1 MSNAQFHLHHYPKQE
16 ALADLLIHQIRKEG
30 QNDPFYKS
38 RVLVRNQ
45 GMATWLNRRL
55 ATQEHAGIA
64 MQIDYPQPNSF
75 LQTILN
81 NPSVDP
87 EVLKWQIY
95 QTLPNLLDRP
105 SFSSVQ
111 HYLNAPGDDATDK
124 ALKRYQLSGM
134 LSGLFDKYLLYRPD
148 WINAWE
154 DNQKPSDIS
163 SGSSESE
170 LWQRELWQSIHRDGQ
185 ANWSQT
191 IQNKEAF
198 DIPEGKYQALHVFGI
213 SNFAPVYVSFLYQ
226 LSQIIPVHIYWM
238 NPVEATEGY
247 WEHSPTAR
255 QWLLANEFDTPE
267 ILQDFNPLLA
277 SFGRLGREFIHT
289 LYGGDNYDFEV
300 QDPDWQTQSPV
311 IKSPSTNLQLLQ
323 SSIYDN
329 LPQQNNTAP
338 EDTTISIHSCH
349 SPLRELETLKT
360 YLLTLAES
368 AELDTD
374 DVLVMCPDINAY
386 APAIQSVFG
395 DHHDEGQ
402 KNLRISIRDQAVPSE
417 RPSIVALL
425 SLFNLH
431 TSRFTNQEALSL
443 LSTPN
448 ILSRFDLTESDLSTI
463 RDWIMAN
470 GIRWGFD
477 DAHAS
482 KVASNTTESPWTWR
496 SGIDRMLLGYA
507 MPNPSKVTLWN
518 DILPFHEIESGNAA
532 ILGSLCQFVQWCDTI
547 RTALLEPRPLDEW
560 VRLTKEWISKGF
572 DPNHERHDELQ
583 VLDNILDQ
591 IKDQSALL
599 SENLPVEVFAEHLQ
613 NLLEGASSTKVFL
626 NGAMT
631 FCEMKPMRAIPS
643 NIICL
648 LGMNHDTFP
657 RRSTD
662 QQFDLTRNNRKMGDR
677 STRDDDTYS
686 FLEAILS
693 ARESLF
699 ISYIGTSIKDGKERP
714 PSTALQT
721 LIGYVPGLDQQV
733 KKEKLHAYDP
743 SYFQE
748 KKPTSHD
755 PALLKA
761 AKVMVSGETS
771 ATLTHKL
778 SISGAS
784 ELTSIDIN
792 TLVSA
797 LNKPAQYFL
806 KNTIHARSTYKGSP
820 LEENEVIAIDGL
832 SGYHIKSQFLEH
844 RKLDTQQIKAW
855 KQDGSIPV
863 GELGNQAVETKL
875 AELRDKIDQVPT
887 STPMP
892 IAITING
899 LTITGNVPIE
909 EAREDGKTQIL
920 TIDASSGQA
929 NTQLRTWI
937 YQLLASEQSASPV
950 ASSLYFVNAK
960 KLRLLPITATEDY
973 SQHLADL
980 IELFREIS
988 TKPVAHF
995 PRSAAAYCGEEQKD
1009 DESDDEFNRRRQNK
1023 ALVQW
1028 NPSDF
1033 SPGKTESQDES
1044 IKCIFG
1050 SQSLFDDLE
1059 NDTFTDQFIEYT
1071 ERIWPPLIQS
1081 RQKPSIVK

>member
-1 MSNAQFHLHHYPKQE
+1 MPDAQFYLHHYPQQE
-16 ALADLLIHQIRKEG
+16 ILADLLLDKLQNEG
-30 QNDPFYKS
+30 EDDPFYKS
-38 RVLVRNQ
+38 CVLVRNQ

-55 ATQEHAGIA
+55 ASSAHAGIA

-105 SFSSVQ
+105 SFSSVRN
-111 HYLNAPGDDATDK
+111 YLDAPDDDSTDK
-124 ALKRYQLSGM
+124 ALKRYQLSGI

-154 DNQKPSDIS
+154 ENQKPRNLSPHSTD
-163 SGSSESE
+163 SE
-170 LWQRELWQSIHRDGQ
+170 LWQRELWQSIHRDGR
-185 ANWSQT
+185 AHWSQT
-191 IQNKEAF
+191 IQNQEAF
-198 DIPEGKYQALHVFGI
+198 DISEGKYQALHVFGI

-226 LSQIIPVHIYWM
+226 LSHLIPVHIYWM
-238 NPVEATEGY
+238 NPVEADQGY

-255 QWLLANEFDTPE
+255 QWLLAKEFDTPE
-267 ILQDFNPLLA
+267 VLQDFNPLLA

-289 LYGGDNYDFEV
+289 LYGGENYDFEV
-300 QDPDWQTQSPV
+300 QEKDWPTQSPV
-311 IKSPSTNLQLLQ
+311 IKAPASNLQLLQ

-329 LPQQNNTAP
+329 LPQQDNTAP
-338 EDTTISIHSCH
+338 DDTSISIHSCH

-360 YLLTLAES
+360 YLLTRAES
-368 AELDTD
+368 EALDTD
-374 DVLVMCPDINAY
+374 DVLVMCPDINTY
-386 APAIQSVFG
+386 APAIQAVFG

-425 SLFNLH
+425 SLFSLH
-431 TSRFTNQEALSL
+431 TSRFTNQEALTL

-448 ILSRFDLTESDLSTI
+448 ILSQFELTENDLVTI
-463 RDWIMAN
+463 RNWIIEN

-477 DAHAS
+477 DDHAR
-482 KVASNTTESPWTWR
+482 KVASSTSESPWTWR
-496 SGIDRMLLGYA
+496 AGIDRMLLGYA
-507 MPNPSKVTLWN
+507 MPNPSKLTLWN

-532 ILGSLCQFVQWCDTI
+532 ILGSLCQFVQWCAQI
-547 RTALLEPRPLDEW
+547 RTALTEPRPLDEW
-560 VRLTKEWISKGF
+560 VSLTKEWISKGF
-572 DPNHERHDELQ
+572 DPNHERHEELQ

-599 SENLPVEVFAEHLQ
+599 SESLPIEVFAEHLKNQ
-613 NLLEGASSTKVFL
+613 LESASSTKVFL
-626 NGAMT
+626 NGSVT

-643 NIICL
+643 KIICL

-657 RRSTD
+657 RKSSE
-662 QQFDLTRNNRKMGDR
+662 QQFDLTRNNRQMGDR

-693 ARESLF
+693 AREALF

-714 PSTALQT
+714 PSTTLQT
-721 LIGYVPGLDQQV
+721 LIDYVPGLAKQIKV
-733 KKEKLHAYDP
+733 EKLHAYDP
-743 SYFQE
+743 HYFQ
-748 KKPTSHD
+748 KNSPISHD

-771 ATLTHKL
+771 TTLTHQL

-784 ELTSIDIN
+784 DLTSININ

-820 LEENEVIAIDGL
+820 LDENEVIALNGL
-832 SGYHIKSQFLEH
+832 SGYQVKSQFLEH
-844 RKLDTQQIKAW
+844 RKLDNQQIKAW

-863 GELGNQAVETKL
+863 GELGNQAIDSQL
-875 AELRDKIDQVPT
+875 AELKDNIDKVPT

-909 EAREDGKTQIL
+909 EAREDETTHIL
-920 TIDASSGQA
+920 TIDASKGKA
-929 NTQLRTWI
+929 TTQLRTWI
-937 YQLLASEQSASPV
+937 YQLLASEQLSTPV
-950 ASSLYFVNAK
+950 ASSLYYVDSK
-960 KLRLLPITATEDY
+960 KLRHLPVSATEDY

-980 IELFREIS
+980 VDLFREIS
-988 TKPVAHF
+988 TRPVAHF
-995 PRSAAAYCGEEQKD
+995 PLSAEAYCGEKPKE
-1009 DESDDEFNRRRQNK
+1009 DESDDAFNRRRQNK
-1023 ALVQW
+1023 TLVQW
-1028 NPSDF
+1028 SPNDF
-1033 SPGKTESQDES
+1033 TPGKSESQDES
-1044 IKCIFG
+1044 VKCLFS

-1059 NDTFTDQFIEYT
+1059 NDPFTEQFLLYS
-1071 ERIWPPLIQS
+1071 ERIWPPIIQC
-1081 RQKPSIVK
+1081 RQKSTIVK